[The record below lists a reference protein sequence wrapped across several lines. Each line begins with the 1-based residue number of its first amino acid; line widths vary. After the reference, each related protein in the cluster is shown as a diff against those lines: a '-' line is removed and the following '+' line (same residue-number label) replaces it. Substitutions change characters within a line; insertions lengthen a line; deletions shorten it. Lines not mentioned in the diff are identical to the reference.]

1 MSGEL
6 QLDEGGLTSLVREL
20 QVHSAGSHEHAA
32 QADAAVAAAAG
43 AVSSAP
49 LAGAVERLATRFRGG
64 FNDVGVRMS
73 GLGASLT
80 AASSAI
86 AATDEKLAGSARSM
100 SE

>member
-1 MSGEL
+1 MAGEL
-6 QLDEGGLTSLVREL
+6 KLDAVGLASLVREL
-20 QVHSAGSHEHAA
+20 QVHAALSDEHAA

-49 LAGAVERLATRFRGG
+49 LAGAVERLVERFRGG

-73 GLGASLT
+73 SLGASLT
-80 AASSAI
+80 TASSAI